1 MRRVHAP
8 PAAPPARGFTL
19 LEVIIAMA
27 ITAAIGAMTLGAFR
41 QVDRAGEI
49 ARAQGDRYAAARLAL
64 TRLTRETSMA
74 FLSEH
79 YDRSRLRERPTLF
92 QGREDE
98 LLFTTFAHQRLARD
112 ARESDQAVVEYTLA
126 ADPEHPGQEALFRRE
141 KPRIDE
147 EPERGGRR
155 DLVADHVSGFRIR
168 YWDARR
174 KDWVREW
181 STRSTERAAE
191 LPSRVRFELELT
203 LADGRTERFT
213 TEARIALTRPLDF

>member
-1 MRRVHAP
+1 MRRP
-8 PAAPPARGFTL
+8 PAPSPRARGFTL

-27 ITAAIGAMTLGAFR
+27 ITAAIGAMTLGTFR

-64 TRLTRETSMA
+64 TRLARETSMA

-79 YDRSRLRERPTLF
+79 YDKNRIRERPTVF
-92 QGREDE
+92 VGREDE
-98 LLFTTFAHQRLARD
+98 LLFTTFAHQRLTRD
-112 ARESDQAVVEYTLA
+112 VRESDQAVVEYGVA
-126 ADPEHPGQEALFRRE
+126 ADPEHGGEQALFRRE

-155 DLVADHVSGFRIR
+155 DLVADHVTGFRVQ
-168 YWDARR
+168 YWDGKK

-181 STRSTERAAE
+181 STRSVERASE
-191 LPSRVRFELELT
+191 LPARVRFELQVK
-203 LADGRTERFT
+203 LADGRTERFS